1 MILKLLSSFILYY
14 SSIER
19 LFKMSKD
26 QKEIIEELNKT
37 IDNQQ
42 QQIVDLQIQ
51 LEKSKNNSGRKSQ
64 VLELLRNNKSI
75 SILDI
80 SNELS
85 ISTKNV
91 SSQLTYLRSDGYQIY
106 TDPNG
111 RKLLQE

>member
-1 MILKLLSSFILYY
+1 MSNDQKDKIKIEELLKEID
-14 SSIER
+14 
-19 LFKMSKD
+19 D
-26 QKEIIEELNKT
+26 QKETII
-37 IDNQQ
+37 
-42 QQIVDLQIQ
+42 DLQLQ

-106 TDPNG
+106 TDPHG
-111 RKLLQE
+111 RKLLQEYISIRL

>member
-1 MILKLLSSFILYY
+1 MSNDQKDKIKIEELLKEID
-14 SSIER
+14 
-19 LFKMSKD
+19 D
-26 QKEIIEELNKT
+26 QKETII
-37 IDNQQ
+37 
-42 QQIVDLQIQ
+42 DLQLQ